1 MFNHGKN
8 ISNYGKM
15 EMFHHLCIERV
26 DGGVT
31 KVFPEFPRP
40 VRILPFTVISCQSQL
55 KGYEYRGSACVFD
68 EKEVI
73 RQEENSCWVIPA
85 GVRHRF
91 LKLDEGHL
99 SVWVHINFS
108 WVPNW
113 NIFDFYQVPH
123 CLEKS
128 IQKRVCS
135 LVRILAEK
143 RNGTLAE
150 ICRMKRAEFELLEII
165 LERSSARFGLSC
177 FRTSYLD
184 FLPLLEFIQT
194 HLSESPGLDR
204 LAKEYGMSRSSLE
217 KRFRNAF
224 GISLGHFLM
233 NNRLAEAAKLLRD
246 HTLSCA
252 EVADAVGFSNSFV
265 FSRAFRKA
273 YQLSPREYRRIR
285 GE

>member
-91 LKLDEGHL
+91 LKLDEVHL

-108 WVPNW
+108 WVPNL
-113 NIFDFYQVPH
+113 NILDFDQVPH

-128 IQKRVCS
+128 FQ
-135 LVRILAEK
+135 
-143 RNGTLAE
+143 
-150 ICRMKRAEFELLEII
+150 
-165 LERSSARFGLSC
+165 
-177 FRTSYLD
+177 
-184 FLPLLEFIQT
+184 
-194 HLSESPGLDR
+194 
-204 LAKEYGMSRSSLE
+204 
-217 KRFRNAF
+217 
-224 GISLGHFLM
+224 
-233 NNRLAEAAKLLRD
+233 
-246 HTLSCA
+246 
-252 EVADAVGFSNSFV
+252 
-265 FSRAFRKA
+265 
-273 YQLSPREYRRIR
+273 
-285 GE
+285 